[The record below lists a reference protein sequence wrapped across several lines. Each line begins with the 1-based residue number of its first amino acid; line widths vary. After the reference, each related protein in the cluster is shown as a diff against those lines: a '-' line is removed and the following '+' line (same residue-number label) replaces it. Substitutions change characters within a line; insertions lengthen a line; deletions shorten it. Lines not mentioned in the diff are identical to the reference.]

1 MSKEMQQRGR
11 AYGNYR
17 YRRFQALD
25 DALTV
30 YFAMQNI
37 NAWVTVRDI
46 CDVMD
51 WNAEDNSTRRRV
63 RRICQSLERVHRIQI
78 KNGGKGRGPYVPLFM
93 RVLE

>member
-1 MSKEMQQRGR
+1 MSKEMKQRSM

-25 DALTV
+25 DALMV

-46 CDVMD
+46 CYEMD
-51 WNAEDNSTRRRV
+51 WNAEDGSVRRRV

-78 KNGGKGRGPYVPLFM
+78 KNSGKGRGPYVPLFM
-93 RVLE
+93 KVLE